1 MNVINWRGC
10 QRYNNGGKEAH
21 KEENYGK
28 MKEMDFRDDD
38 RARVFFSA
46 AWTSIPEIKPHSDE
60 SDDQT
65 NHKTP
70 ECSLSKKRNEPRYE
84 KNGFSHMRKQKTQ
97 NSCAVTAQ
105 LISAYAFAIRIVQ
118 FLDYLNPRL
127 NASSHL
133 LWLYSPVCVG
143 KPRRPVFSLR
153 GSNTNWKLIQ
163 YVVEMAYE

>member
-1 MNVINWRGC
+1 MNAINWCGC

-38 RARVFFSA
+38 RACVFLSA

-70 ECSLSKKRNEPRYE
+70 ECSLSKKNEPRYE
-84 KNGFSHMRKQKTQ
+84 KTRFLHMRKHRC
-97 NSCAVTAQ
+97 STAAQ
-105 LISAYAFAIRIVQ
+105 
-118 FLDYLNPRL
+118 
-127 NASSHL
+127 
-133 LWLYSPVCVG
+133 
-143 KPRRPVFSLR
+143 
-153 GSNTNWKLIQ
+153 
-163 YVVEMAYE
+163 